1 MRHFLVIIAILF
13 AAAYS
18 YAEDGGVSIRV
29 GTSGFYGRVDIGD
42 APRPVVIYREPIII
56 HRHRPIV
63 QEPIYLHV
71 PPGHAKNGIDIV
83 LVTMPAT
90 DPFIS
95 WIINGTKKY
104 TFLITENAKEN
115 AGMDMTIAEGVTTH
129 ANHYVEK
136 LRTNHRF
143 SVMFMGADGFPQEHD
158 RCSHKVTMFVR
169 RLGGHG

>member
-71 PPGHAKNGIDIV
+71 PPGHAKKWHRYC
-83 LVTMPAT
+83 AR
-90 DPFIS
+90 
-95 WIINGTKKY
+95 Y
-104 TFLITENAKEN
+104 NACDRPVYFVDNKWYE
-115 AGMDMTIAEGVTTH
+115 EVYVP
-129 ANHYVEK
+129 HYRERQGK
-136 LRTNHRF
+136 R
-143 SVMFMGADGFPQEHD
+143 
-158 RCSHKVTMFVR
+158 
-169 RLGGHG
+169 GHGHDDRGRGYDAR